1 MSSTSH
7 RLAGLLIMAGLASIL
22 VTLGCGPSETR
33 YIPAA
38 DSARASL
45 EAALTAWKN
54 GAPHEPVKSRETS
67 ITMFDSRWQSK
78 AKLESFEITEEL
90 PPNPH
95 RAFRVKM
102 RLARQKADEETT
114 YLVIGIDPLLVYR
127 SEDYERER
135 SVF

>member
-1 MSSTSH
+1 MSATSH
-7 RLAGLLIMAGLASIL
+7 LLGGLVVMTGLACA
-22 VTLGCGPSETR
+22 LGTAGCDRAETR

-54 GAPHEPVKSRETS
+54 GAPHEPVKSQDTS
-67 ITMFDSRWQSK
+67 ITMFDSRWRSK
-78 AKLESFEITEEL
+78 AKLERFEITEEL
-90 PPNPH
+90 PPSPH

-102 RLARQKADEETT
+102 RLAKQKADEETT